1 MNFNRPLNIEPE
13 TSQETAKGSEQ
24 PRVGQRRWL
33 GRLSLFGAALALA
46 TALASG
52 AWSHYERHRQVG
64 PP

>member
-1 MNFNRPLNIEPE
+1 MNFNPPLNIEPE

-46 TALASG
+46 NG
-52 AWSHYERHRQVG
+52 AGFRGME
-64 PP
+64 PL